1 MSAVGLESF
10 EHTVQL
16 THIWINELD
25 EKLDWENKARSYRLL
40 KAVLNAVRDWLQVNE
55 AADLGAQLPM
65 LLRGAYYDQ
74 WRPARNPAKPRGRAA
89 FIARVQE
96 AFDKDPRPTPKR
108 PSRPSST
115 CCRRKSAA
123 ERSRMSAGPY
133 LPISAHCGAWS
144 SRR

>member
-40 KAVLNAVRDWLQVNE
+40 KTVLNAIRDWLQIDE

-74 WRPARNPAKPRGRAA
+74 WRPARNPAKPRGKTD

-96 AFDKDPRPTPKR
+96 AFDKDPLPD
-108 PSRPSST
+108 
-115 CCRRKSAA
+115 A
-123 ERSRMSAGPY
+123 ERAVAAVFGLLSAKVSAGEIEDVRQS
-133 LPISAHCGAWS
+133 LPSDIRALWRVG
-144 SRR
+144 